1 MNRSMKR
8 IILDY
13 KDILNDPI
21 EDIFYYNE
29 EDNIYKGYALIIG
42 PKGTPYEF
50 GYYLFEFNFPE
61 NYPFSPPKVK
71 FHTYDGFTRFNP
83 NLYINGYVCLSILN
97 TWEGEKWSACQS
109 IRSILLT
116 LSSILNDAPLLNE
129 PGITN
134 NHNDFKE
141 YNEIIEY
148 KNVEI
153 SILKYLEKT
162 NLPYSFHVF
171 YPNLIQYFKK
181 NYEFLVNKFINKTNK
196 QINLTIYNNMSAF
209 MDYKHLIQLME
220 ISYND
225 FKKIDL
231 K

>member
-1 MNRSMKR
+1 MNTYLKDLIS
-8 IILDY
+8 IIIPSYDRYEMLLHSIQSVLD
-13 KDILNDPI
+13 
-21 EDIFYYNE
+21 
-29 EDNIYKGYALIIG
+29 
-42 PKGTPYEF
+42 
-50 GYYLFEFNFPE
+50 
-61 NYPFSPPKVK
+61 S
-71 FHTYDGFTRFNP
+71 
-83 NLYINGYVCLSILN
+83 
-97 TWEGEKWSACQS
+97 
-109 IRSILLT
+109 
-116 LSSILNDAPLLNE
+116 
-129 PGITN
+129 
-134 NHNDFKE
+134 
-141 YNEIIEY
+141 EY